1 MTAEDFRRIALS
13 FAGTAQGAH
22 MHHPDFRVAGTIFA
36 TLGYPDAASGMVKL
50 PPGEQRRLM
59 EAMPGIFTTAAG
71 KWGEQGSTL
80 VRLTEVNEAILEHV
94 LALAWQHISETPHAR
109 PQRNGAA

>member
-13 FAGTAQGAH
+13 FEGTIEGSH
-22 MHHPDFRVAGTIFA
+22 MRHPDFRVAGTIFA

-50 PPGEQRRLM
+50 PPDEQRRLI
-59 EAMPGIFTTAAG
+59 EALPGVFTTAAG

-80 VRLTEVNEAILEHV
+80 VRLMAVKPPVLQHAIE
-94 LALAWQHISETPHAR
+94 LAWHHVSENAHADKR
-109 PQRNGAA
+109 KKAGI